1 MTSLEKEKSAMAT
14 VTGEVIE
21 GFIISRLILE
31 KLKIK
36 SLLHIYDIYIHTQRF
51 FFPVFSEGNSPK
63 EISKLQS
70 QGGISRKVGSCPE
83 KESN

>member
-36 SLLHIYDIYIHTQRF
+36 SLLHTYIYIYTYSEIF
-51 FFPVFSEGNSPK
+51 SPVFSEKVILPK
-63 EISKLQS
+63 
-70 QGGISRKVGSCPE
+70 R
-83 KESN
+83 